1 VTTARSR
8 GEAAGSGGRWA
19 ALALAGVFL
28 LIAGAFLAIVVFGP
42 RGPGAVLVQVD
53 PGLTVLERE
62 GGFDLAGLVGDW
74 RLQGRM
80 TLDAGRRLE
89 LQLQLTDRTGR
100 PAPDALA
107 PRLHAAALE
116 QRLPPVALPVVALGE
131 GRFAAGYPVPT
142 GGAWRFQVGAGDTA
156 LGFTLDLRD

>member
-62 GGFDLAGLVGDW
+62 GGFDLAGLAGEW
-74 RLQGRM
+74 RFQGRM
-80 TLDAGRRLE
+80 TLDAERRLA
-89 LQLQLTDRTGR
+89 LQLQFTDRAGR

-107 PRLHAAALE
+107 PRLHAAAPE
-116 QRLPPVALPVVALGE
+116 QRMAPVALPVIALGE
-131 GRFAAGYPVPT
+131 GRFASGFPVPA
-142 GGAWRFQVGAGDTA
+142 GGTWRFQLGGEDTA